1 MKKNADRKVTRS
13 KQELVVRSF
22 FGLFFLALAIAILV
36 LSTPANRMGSLSAA
50 LIISSLG
57 ADELISLRL
66 QRRSLLSRI
75 GSLP

>member
-1 MKKNADRKVTRS
+1 MKKNAGQQVTRS
-13 KQELVVRSF
+13 KQELVIRSF

-36 LSTPANRMGSLSAA
+36 LSTPANRMGSLFAA
-50 LIISSLG
+50 LIIGSLG

-75 GSLP
+75 GPLP